1 MIEKNMKTLGL
12 RQMHPMQV
20 MALIDF
26 IGDAL
31 SIAAVA
37 DDREIFNDMETSAD
51 ELVRLFGGVGV
62 TTTPADHKQE
72 INPNNKTIQ

>member
-12 RQMHPMQV
+12 RQMHPMQFL
-20 MALIDF
+20 ALMDF

-31 SIAAVA
+31 SIAAMV
-37 DDREIFNDMETSAD
+37 DDQEIFNDMETSAD

-62 TTTPADHKQE
+62 TTTPADH
-72 INPNNKTIQ
+72 